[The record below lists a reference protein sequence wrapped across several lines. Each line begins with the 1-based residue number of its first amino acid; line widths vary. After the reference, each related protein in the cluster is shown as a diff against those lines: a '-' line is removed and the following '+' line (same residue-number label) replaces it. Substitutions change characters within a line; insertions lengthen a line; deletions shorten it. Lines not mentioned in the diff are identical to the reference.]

1 MFNNKKYECLILGGG
16 ITGAAILYVLSKYTN
31 IKRIALLEKYPKIGT
46 VNTNSESNS
55 QTLHFGDI
63 ETNYSLEKVKVV
75 KEAAEMMEKY
85 LLQLKDSSGKFYIKS
100 HKVAL
105 GVGEHEVEILDKR
118 FDEFKTLFPKIKKL
132 NREEIAEIEP
142 EIVKGRDHKEKISA
156 IYSPDG
162 YAVDYGAVDYGAVA
176 NSFIE
181 RAIKDS
187 GKEIDIFFNSKVKS
201 IKKNGTY
208 EIVTN
213 KINLRGDV
221 VISAMGAHSL
231 LFAKSLDYGRDYMIL
246 PVAGNFYCSTKK
258 ILNGKVYT
266 IQKEKLPFAA
276 VHGDPNIHNPNETR
290 FGPTAKVLPVLE
302 RRRLATFKDFV
313 KSAGIDFRSAISLFK
328 IVFDKDILGF
338 IGRNLI
344 YDLPFIGERYFLQSV
359 RKIAP
364 SATIKDLKYGKG
376 FGGIRPQL
384 VDKINHKMLLGE
396 AEIIGD
402 NIIFNITPSPGAT
415 AALKTAEVNAKR
427 IVKFL
432 GANYKFDEEGFNK
445 DFR

>member
-1 MFNNKKYECLILGGG
+1 MANEKKYECLILGGG
-16 ITGAAILYVLSKYTN
+16 ITGATILYVLSKYTN
-31 IKRIALLEKYPKIGT
+31 IKRIALLEKYEKIGL
-46 VNTNSESNS
+46 VNTYAESNS

-63 ETNYSLEKVKVV
+63 ETNYSLEKARVV

-85 LLQLKDSSGKFYIKS
+85 LLQLNNSEGEFFIKS
-100 HKVAL
+100 HKMVL
-105 GVGEHEVEILDKR
+105 GVGEREVGILDKR
-118 FDEFKTLFPKIKKL
+118 FDDFKTLFPKIKKL
-132 NREEIAEIEP
+132 NREEIAALEP
-142 EIVKGRDHKEKISA
+142 DIVKGRDSKEKISA

-162 YAVDYGAVDYGAVA
+162 YAVDYGAVA

-181 RAIKDS
+181 RATKES
-187 GKEIDIFFNSKVKS
+187 GKEIDIFFDSKVEE
-201 IKKNGTY
+201 INKNEIY
-208 EIVTN
+208 EVITN
-213 KINLRGDV
+213 KMTFRGDV

-231 LFAKSLDYGRDYMIL
+231 LFAKALGYGKNFMIL
-246 PVAGNFYCSTKK
+246 PVAGNFYCSTRK

-276 VHGDPNIHNPNETR
+276 VHGDPNIHNQNETR
-290 FGPTAKVLPVLE
+290 FGPTAKVLPILE
-302 RRRLATFKDFV
+302 RRRLSTFKDFV

-338 IGRNLI
+338 IGKNLV
-344 YDLPFIGERYFLQSV
+344 YDLPFIGERAFLQSV

-364 SATIKDLKYGKG
+364 SATIKDLQYGKG
-376 FGGIRPQL
+376 LGGIRPQL

-396 AEIIGD
+396 AEIIGN

-432 GANYKFDEEGFNK
+432 GTNYKFDEENFSR
-445 DFR
+445 DFK